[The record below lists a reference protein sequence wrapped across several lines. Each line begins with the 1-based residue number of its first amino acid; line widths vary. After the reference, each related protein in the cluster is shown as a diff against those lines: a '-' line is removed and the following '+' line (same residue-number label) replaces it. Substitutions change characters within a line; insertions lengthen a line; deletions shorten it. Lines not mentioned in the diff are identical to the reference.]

1 MSEQWVEKY
10 RPRYLNEVVG
20 NATAVGQLED
30 WANVWRGGGSELKTM
45 KKKGAL
51 LVGPPGVGKTT
62 AALALAN
69 QMGWDVLELN
79 ASDKRNA
86 AVVKTI
92 IGSGST
98 TNAFGSDGSFVS
110 SRSGKR
116 RLIVMDEADNLS
128 GREDRGGIKAVIE
141 ILKKTKQPIV
151 LIANDAYKL
160 TKNRAIKDLCIIVKF
175 AHLSENDITA
185 ALRKIC
191 RKEDL
196 SLPDG
201 DAPLRMIARNSAGDM
216 RSAVNDLQSIATG
229 KESIMAGDA
238 ENLSKR
244 NLSPEIESVVRTIL
258 TTNDPHLAR
267 AAPRDLNVEPGFLLY
282 YLDHNLPRAYPDAED
297 MAAGFDILSEADIYL
312 ARVYRRSV
320 YTFWSYANDLMT
332 AGLVLAGKKKLD
344 HLDVQFPFIMK
355 QMGMAK
361 NANKTRN
368 GVSAK
373 LGKYAHMPSG
383 QTTRELLPYFMPLY
397 RESADF
403 RTRMTSAL
411 RLDEKEIKY
420 LLGDGAEDGELER
433 LLSLVTDETERI
445 PAALMGKSRRKA
457 KKEEKKGEK
466 SVPAPEEK
474 TADKEG
480 EKEKGGKEVKEE
492 REKKTGKKRG
502 EGDKKDKAGEK
513 KEKKAKVRSLTD
525 F

>member
-10 RPRYLNEVVG
+10 RPKNLNEVVG
-20 NATAVGQLED
+20 NDTAVRQLKE
-30 WANVWRGGGSELKTM
+30 WANIWRGGGSELKTM

-51 LVGPPGVGKTT
+51 LLGPPGVGKTT

-69 QMGWDVLELN
+69 EMGWDVLELN

-86 AVVKTI
+86 AIVKTI
-92 IGSGST
+92 IGAGST

-110 SRSGKR
+110 SKSGKR
-116 RLIVMDEADNLS
+116 RLIVMDEADNLT

-151 LIANDAYKL
+151 LIANDSYKL
-160 TKNRAIKDLCIIVKF
+160 TKNKGIKDLCRIIKFGHLAEDDIVK
-175 AHLSENDITA
+175 

-191 RKEDL
+191 HKENL
-196 SLPDG
+196 LLPDG
-201 DAPLRMIARNSAGDM
+201 DAPLKVIARNSAGDM
-216 RSAVNDLQSIATG
+216 RSAVNDLQSISMG
-229 KESIMAGDA
+229 KESIETADA
-238 ENLSKR
+238 SGLSKR

-282 YLDHNLPRAYPDAED
+282 YLDHNLPKAYTDIND

-332 AGLVLAGKKKLD
+332 AGLVLAGKKKRD
-344 HLDVQFPFIMK
+344 HLNVEFPFIMK

-361 NANKTRN
+361 NANKVRN

-373 LGKYAHMPSG
+373 LVRYAHLASG
-383 QTTRELLPYFMPLY
+383 QTTMELLPYFMTLY
-397 RESADF
+397 RRDSDF
-403 RTRMTSAL
+403 RTIMTSAL

-420 LLGDGAEDGELER
+420 LLGDGAETGEMER
-433 LLSLVTDETERI
+433 LLALVTDETEKI
-445 PAALMGKSRRKA
+445 PAALMGKSRRKGKEEEKA
-457 KKEEKKGEK
+457 AEGKKEEKAPAAGKKRKEEKGPEKGEK
-466 SVPAPEEK
+466 
-474 TADKEG
+474 TGDTKE
-480 EKEKGGKEVKEE
+480 EKEKEARADKKEE
-492 REKKTGKKRG
+492 
-502 EGDKKDKAGEK
+502 
-513 KEKKAKVRSLTD
+513 KEKKAKVMSLTD

>member
-10 RPRYLNEVVG
+10 RPKTLDEVVG
-20 NATAVGQLED
+20 NRIAVQKLRE
-30 WANVWRGGGSELKTM
+30 WASAW
-45 KKKGAL
+45 KKGGAAL
-51 LVGPPGVGKTT
+51 SGLKKGVMLFGPPGVGKTT

-69 QMGWDVLELN
+69 EMGWDVLELN

-110 SRSGKR
+110 SKSGKR
-116 RLIVMDEADNLS
+116 RLIVMDEADNLT
-128 GREDRGGIKAVIE
+128 GREDRGGIRAAID

-160 TKNRAIKDLCIIVKF
+160 RKNRVLKDLCLSIEFRHLEEKEIV
-175 AHLSENDITA
+175 A
-185 ALRKIC
+185 ALENIC
-191 RKEDL
+191 EKEEL

-201 DAPLRMIARNSAGDM
+201 TTPLRIIAENSAGDM
-216 RSAVNDLQSIATG
+216 RSAVNDLQSIAMG
-229 KESIMAGDA
+229 KKEIRSEDA
-238 ENLSKR
+238 EYLSKR

-267 AAPRDLNVEPGFLLY
+267 FAPRDLNVEPGFLLY
-282 YLDHNLPRAYPDAED
+282 YLDHNLPRAYTDAED

-320 YTFWSYANDLMT
+320 YTFWSYASDLMT

-383 QTTRELLPYFMPLY
+383 QTTKDLLPYFTELY
-397 RESADF
+397 RRDEDF
-403 RTRMTSAL
+403 RTKMTARL
-411 RLDEKEIKY
+411 KLDEKEIKY
-420 LLGDGAEDGELER
+420 LLGELAERGEVER
-433 LLSLVTDETERI
+433 LLALVTDETEKI
-445 PAALMGKSRRKA
+445 PAALMGRSKKRA
-457 KKEEKKGEK
+457 KKKEAINEEKTGAGEIKKREKAEERVKGNMKEETEK
-466 SVPAPEEK
+466 KTEEK
-474 TADKEG
+474 TADK
-480 EKEKGGKEVKEE
+480 KE
-492 REKKTGKKRG
+492 
-502 EGDKKDKAGEK
+502 DKKERKG
-513 KEKKAKVRSLTD
+513 KVRSLTD